1 LCFPENPPR
10 ILLLLPPSAK
20 QRVSRYPFPLI
31 YAFPRIPAPVHTLQG
46 LPAPILLSLP
56 LFLLL
61 FLFFARS
68 PVLLLSAFSFPLLR
82 YTQKLTWRSPLF
94 RNVYVEERE
103 PNLKFG
109 SAIYNL

>member
-1 LCFPENPPR
+1 MLLENMVTLLFNFPVFSFPEDVIRFGIPSNLCFPENPPR
-10 ILLLLPPSAK
+10 ILLLLPPSAR

-82 YTQKLTWRSPLF
+82 
-94 RNVYVEERE
+94 
-103 PNLKFG
+103 
-109 SAIYNL
+109 